1 MAGAADSADARSG
14 AGVAAPAALGPA
26 DAGAWQVLPFHSEV
40 LAVHAALLPSGD
52 VLFAA
57 GSGNSLP
64 RFRSPDFGD
73 VAKKIWVSVVWDPT
87 ISPPPG
93 SDTDFFHPAT
103 PHDGAGKVLDF
114 FCGGE
119 TFLPNGGL
127 LSAGGTLVF
136 AHPGAGFAGRPDTV
150 VFDPAAEQWVGRRA
164 MQHGRWY
171 PSLINLGDGRVLVTA
186 GLSETG
192 RRNTSIETFFP
203 GSNAWQVSRTPQ
215 QFGGLPLYAHLYLLA
230 DGSICYAGGHMDD
243 GPADALR
250 LDLTRD
256 PVVVTP
262 LPGLSQVSARDQCAS
277 VLLPPAQAQRVM
289 IIGGAPGGGDA
300 IKNVDIAD
308 FSQPHPAYRPAAALA
323 KGRKHLNATLLPDR
337 TVLVTGGSGR
347 NEAAPLATNEAEV
360 YDPETDTWRTLATA
374 SVTRMYHSVALLL
387 PDGRVVTAGGNPKQ
401 GTHVVWDHDPNEE
414 MRIEIYSPPYLFKG
428 PRPVINT
435 VRTQWRYGQTVNI
448 ASPDAG
454 HLQWASLI
462 RPGSTT
468 HSFNTSQRLV
478 DLPITAQA
486 ADSVQVTVPAEP
498 NLAPPG
504 WYMLFLTDNNKVP
517 SIARWVHLG
526 GAPDTAFPGSP
537 YNHAVLGTPAL
548 AGYWPLAEAGGT
560 VAFDVFGANHGS
572 YIGHP
577 KLGAPGAQPAATA
590 AGLNGLDQYVLLP
603 RLISDDFSLELWFRS
618 SRGHGTNVT
627 QWWQAAG
634 LLDGE
639 VPGTAGDFGTS
650 LDATG
655 QVWAGTGNPDTSIHS
670 QKGLADGKWHHVV
683 FTRKQSTGAL
693 TLFVDG
699 VRVSTGRG
707 GRQHLTSA
715 PGLRAGVLQSGRNF
729 LAGSIADVAVYSSA
743 LPPATVTAHF
753 HVRQ

>member
-1 MAGAADSADARSG
+1 MADAAD
-14 AGVAAPAALGPA
+14 V
-26 DAGAWQVLPFHSEV
+26 GAWQVLPFHSEV

-57 GSGNSLP
+57 GSGNSLT
-64 RFRSPDFGD
+64 RFQSPDFGD
-73 VAKKIWVSVVWDPT
+73 VAKKIWVSVVWDPA

-93 SDTDFFHPAT
+93 HDTNFFHPAT

-119 TFLPNGGL
+119 TFLPGGGL

-150 VFDPAAEQWVGRRA
+150 EFDPATEQWVRRGP

-171 PSLINLGDGRVLVTA
+171 PSLINLGDGRVLATA
-186 GLSETG
+186 GLSEKG

-203 GSNAWQVSRTPQ
+203 GSDSWQVSKTPAS
-215 QFGGLPLYAHLYLLA
+215 FGGLPLYAHLYLLA
-230 DGSICYAGGHMDD
+230 DGSVCYAGGHMDD
-243 GPADALR
+243 GPADALH

-256 PVVVTP
+256 PVAVAP
-262 LPGLSQVSARDQCAS
+262 LPGLSQVNARDQCAS
-277 VLLPPAQAQRVM
+277 VLLPPAQAQRIM
-289 IIGGAPGGGDA
+289 IMGGAPARGDA
-300 IKNVDIAD
+300 VKNVDIVD
-308 FSQPHPAYRPAAALA
+308 FSQPHPAYQPAASLA

-347 NEAAPLATNEAEV
+347 NEDAPLATNEAEV

-387 PDGRVVTAGGNPKQ
+387 PDGRVVTASGNPKR
-401 GTHVVWDHDPNEE
+401 GTHVQWDDDPNEE
-414 MRIEIYSPPYLFKG
+414 MRLEIYSPPYLFKG
-428 PRPVINT
+428 PRPVIST
-435 VRTQWRYGQTVNI
+435 VRTEWRYGQTVNI
-448 ASPDAG
+448 SSPDAG
-454 HLQWASLI
+454 HVQWVSLI

-478 DLPITAQA
+478 DLPIAAQA
-486 ADSVQVTVPAEP
+486 AGSVQVTVPAEP

-504 WYMLFLTDNNKVP
+504 WYMLFLTGNNTVP
-517 SIARWVHLG
+517 SVARWVHLA
-526 GAPDTAFPGSP
+526 GAPDTASPGSP
-537 YNHAVLGTPAL
+537 YNHAILGTPAL

-560 VAFDVFGANHGS
+560 VAYDLSGANHGS

-577 KLGAPGAQPAATA
+577 ALGTPGAKATA
-590 AGLNGLDQYVLLP
+590 TAVGLNGRDQYVLLP
-603 RLISDDFSLELWFRS
+603 RLITDDFSLELWFS
-618 SRGHGTNVT
+618 SRGGTGTNVT

-639 VPGTAGDFGTS
+639 VPGTGDDFGTS
-650 LDATG
+650 LDASG
-655 QVWAGTGNPDTSIHS
+655 HVWAGTGHPDTSIHS
-670 QKGLADGKWHHVV
+670 RAGLADGKWHHVV
-683 FTRKQSTGAL
+683 FTRKESTGAL
-693 TLFVDG
+693 TLFIDG
-699 VRVSTGRG
+699 VQASAGRG
-707 GRQHLTSA
+707 GTQRLTSA
-715 PGLRAGVLQSGRNF
+715 PGLRAGGLQSGRNF
-729 LAGSIADVAVYSSA
+729 LAGSVADLAVYNSA

-753 HVRQ
+753 RARP

>member
-1 MAGAADSADARSG
+1 MADAADSADARSG
-14 AGVAAPAALGPA
+14 AGVATPAALGPA

-57 GSGNSLP
+57 GSGNSLT
-64 RFRSPDFGD
+64 RFQSPDFGN

-93 SDTDFFHPAT
+93 NDTNFFHPAT

-119 TFLPNGGL
+119 TFLPDGRL
-127 LSAGGTLVF
+127 LSAGGTLIF

-150 VFDPAAEQWVGRRA
+150 VFDPATEQWAGRRP

-171 PSLINLGDGRVLVTA
+171 PSLINLGDGRVLATA

-203 GSNAWQVSRTPQ
+203 GSDSWQVSGTPQ

-262 LPGLSQVSARDQCAS
+262 VPDLSQVSARDQCAS

-289 IIGGAPGGGDA
+289 IMGGAPGGGDA
-300 IKNVDIAD
+300 INNVDIAD
-308 FSQPHPAYRPAAALA
+308 FSQPHPVYRPAAALA

-360 YDPETDTWRTLATA
+360 YDPGTDTWRTLATA

-387 PDGRVVTAGGNPKQ
+387 PDGRVVTASGNPKQ
-401 GTHVVWDHDPNEE
+401 GTHVEWDHDPNEE
-414 MRIEIYSPPYLFKG
+414 MKIEIYSPPYLFQG

-435 VRTQWRYGQTVNI
+435 VRTEWRYGQTVNI
-448 ASPDAG
+448 SSPDAG

-486 ADSVQVTVPAEP
+486 AGSVQVTVPAEP

-504 WYMLFLTDNNKVP
+504 
-517 SIARWVHLG
+517 RWVHLG
-526 GAPDTAFPGSP
+526 GAPDTALPGSP

-577 KLGAPGAQPAATA
+577 KLGTPGAKPTATA
-590 AGLNGLDQYVLLP
+590 AGLNGRDQYVLLP
-603 RLISDDFSLELWFRS
+603 RLITDDFSLELWYS
-618 SRGHGTNVT
+618 SPGGRGTNVT

-639 VPGTAGDFGTS
+639 VPGTVDDFGTS
-650 LDATG
+650 LDASG

-683 FTRKQSTGAL
+683 FTRKAPTGAL

-699 VRVSTGRG
+699 VHVSAGRG
-707 GRQHLTSA
+707 GRQRLMSA

-729 LAGSIADVAVYSSA
+729 LAGSLADVAVYSSA

-753 HVRQ
+753 HTRQ

>member
-1 MAGAADSADARSG
+1 MADAADSADAQLGVGVG
-14 AGVAAPAALGPA
+14 ALSSA
-26 DAGAWQVLPFHSEV
+26 DVGAWQVLAFHSEV

-57 GSGNSLP
+57 GSGNSLI
-64 RFRSPDFGD
+64 RFESPDFGD

-93 SDTDFFHPAT
+93 NDTNFFHPAT
-103 PHDGAGKVLDF
+103 PHDSAGKVLDF

-119 TFLPNGGL
+119 TFVPDGGL

-136 AHPGAGFAGRPDTV
+136 AHPGAGFTGRPDTV
-150 VFDPAAEQWVGRRA
+150 VFDPATEQWSGRRP

-171 PSLINLGDGRVLVTA
+171 PSLISLGDGRVLATA

-203 GSNAWQVSRTPQ
+203 GSNSWQVSRTPPS
-215 QFGGLPLYAHLYLLA
+215 FGGLPTYAHLYLLA
-230 DGSICYAGGHMDD
+230 DGSVCYAGGHMDD

-262 LPGLSQVSARDQCAS
+262 LPGLSQVNARDQCAS

-289 IIGGAPGGGDA
+289 IMGGASGGGDA
-300 IKNVDIAD
+300 IKNVDIVD

-347 NEAAPLATNEAEV
+347 GEDPTQATNQAEV
-360 YDPETDTWRTLATA
+360 YDPQTDTWQTMATA

-401 GTHVVWDHDPNEE
+401 GTHVQWDDDPNEE
-414 MRIEIYSPPYLFKG
+414 MRLEIYSPPYLFKG
-428 PRPVINT
+428 PRPVISA
-435 VRTQWRYGQTVNI
+435 VRTEWRYGQTVNI
-448 ASPDAG
+448 SSPDAG

-486 ADSVQVTVPAEP
+486 AGSVQVKVPAEP

-504 WYMLFLTDNNKVP
+504 WYMLFLTSNNRVP
-517 SIARWVHLG
+517 SVARWVHLAR
-526 GAPDTAFPGSP
+526 APRTALPGSP
-537 YNHAVLGTPAL
+537 YNHAILGTPTL
-548 AGYWPLAEAGGT
+548 AGYWPLAEASGT
-560 VAFDVFGANHGS
+560 VAYDVLGANHGS

-577 KLGAPGAQPAATA
+577 TLGAPGARATA
-590 AGLNGLDQYVLLP
+590 AAVRLNGLYQYVLLP
-603 RLISDDFSLELWFRS
+603 RLIEIDFSLEFWFS
-618 SRGHGTNVT
+618 SGGGTGTNVT

-639 VPGTAGDFGTS
+639 IRDTVADFGTS
-650 LDATG
+650 LDASG

-693 TLFVDG
+693 ALFVNG
-699 VRVSTGRG
+699 MQVSTGHG
-707 GRQHLTSA
+707 GSQRLTSA

-729 LAGSIADVAVYSSA
+729 LAGSIADLAVYDSA
-743 LPPATVTAHF
+743 LPPATVSAHF
-753 HVRQ
+753 HARP

>member
-1 MAGAADSADARSG
+1 MADAADSADARSG
-14 AGVAAPAALGPA
+14 AGVAAPAALDPA
-26 DAGAWQVLPFHSEV
+26 DVGAWQVLPFHSEV

-57 GSGNSLP
+57 GSGNSLT
-64 RFRSPDFGD
+64 RFQSPDFGD
-73 VAKKIWVSVVWDPT
+73 VAKRIWVSVVWDPT

-93 SDTDFFHPAT
+93 NDTNFLHPAT

-119 TFLPNGGL
+119 TFLPDGRL

-136 AHPGAGFAGRPDTV
+136 AHPGAGFTGRPDTV
-150 VFDPAAEQWVGRRA
+150 VFDPATEQWVRRRP

-171 PSLINLGDGRVLVTA
+171 PSLISLGDGRVLVTA

-192 RRNTSIETFFP
+192 QRNTSIETLFP
-203 GSNAWQVSRTPQ
+203 GSDAWQVSRTPQ

-230 DGSICYAGGHMDD
+230 DGSVCYAGGHMDD

-262 LPGLSQVSARDQCAS
+262 VPGLSQVSARDQCAS
-277 VLLPPAQAQRVM
+277 VFLPPAQAQRVM
-289 IIGGAPGGGDA
+289 IMGGAPGGGDA
-300 IKNVDIAD
+300 VKDVDIAD

-360 YDPETDTWRTLATA
+360 YDPGTDTWRTLVTA

-401 GTHVVWDHDPNEE
+401 GTHVEWDNDPNEE
-414 MRIEIYSPPYLFKG
+414 MKIEIYSPPYLFKG
-428 PRPVINT
+428 PRPVITT

-468 HSFNTSQRLV
+468 HRS
-478 DLPITAQA
+478 
-486 ADSVQVTVPAEP
+486 
-498 NLAPPG
+498 
-504 WYMLFLTDNNKVP
+504 
-517 SIARWVHLG
+517 
-526 GAPDTAFPGSP
+526 
-537 YNHAVLGTPAL
+537 TPAS
-548 AGYWPLAEAGGT
+548 GWSTCP
-560 VAFDVFGANHGS
+560 S
-572 YIGHP
+572 RP
-577 KLGAPGAQPAATA
+577 RRPAAC
-590 AGLNGLDQYVLLP
+590 
-603 RLISDDFSLELWFRS
+603 R
-618 SRGHGTNVT
+618 
-627 QWWQAAG
+627 
-634 LLDGE
+634 
-639 VPGTAGDFGTS
+639 
-650 LDATG
+650 
-655 QVWAGTGNPDTSIHS
+655 
-670 QKGLADGKWHHVV
+670 
-683 FTRKQSTGAL
+683 
-693 TLFVDG
+693 
-699 VRVSTGRG
+699 
-707 GRQHLTSA
+707 
-715 PGLRAGVLQSGRNF
+715 
-729 LAGSIADVAVYSSA
+729 
-743 LPPATVTAHF
+743 
-753 HVRQ
+753 

>member
-1 MAGAADSADARSG
+1 MAGAADSADVRSG
-14 AGVAAPAALGPA
+14 AGTAAPAAQGPA
-26 DAGAWQVLPFHSEV
+26 DVGAWQVLPFHSEV

-57 GSGNSLP
+57 GSGNSLT
-64 RFRSPDFGD
+64 RFQSPDFGD

-93 SDTDFFHPAT
+93 NDTNFFHPAT
-103 PHDGAGKVLDF
+103 PHDGGGKVLDF

-119 TFLPNGGL
+119 TFLPDGRL

-136 AHPGAGFAGRPDTV
+136 AHPGAGFTGRADTV
-150 VFDPAAEQWVGRRA
+150 VFDPATEQWAGRHL

-203 GSNAWQVSRTPQ
+203 GSNSWQVSRTPQ

-230 DGSICYAGGHMDD
+230 DGSVCYAGGHMDD

-250 LDLTRD
+250 LDLSRD

-289 IIGGAPGGGDA
+289 IMGGAPGGGDA
-300 IKNVDIAD
+300 IKDVDVVD
-308 FSQPHPAYRPAAALA
+308 FSDPHPVYRPAAALA

-360 YDPETDTWRTLATA
+360 YDPGTDTWQTLAAA

-401 GTHVVWDHDPNEE
+401 GTHVEWDNDPNEE
-414 MRIEIYSPPYLFKG
+414 MRLEIYSPPYLFRG
-428 PRPVINT
+428 ARPVIDA
-435 VRTQWRYGQTVNI
+435 VSAEWRYGQTVNI
-448 ASPDAG
+448 ASPDAE
-454 HLQWASLI
+454 HLRWASLI

-486 ADSVQVTVPAEP
+486 AGSVQVTVPAEP

-504 WYMLFLTDNNKVP
+504 WYMLFLTDNNRVP
-517 SIARWVHLG
+517 SAARWIHLG
-526 GAPDTAFPGSP
+526 GAPDTALPGSP
-537 YNHAVLGTPAL
+537 YNHAILGTPAL

-577 KLGAPGAQPAATA
+577 ELGAPGAGPAATA
-590 AGLNGLDQYVLLP
+590 VALNGRDQYVLLP
-603 RLISDDFSLELWFRS
+603 RLITDDFSLELWFS
-618 SRGHGTNVT
+618 SRGGHGTNVT

-639 VPGTAGDFGTS
+639 VPGTVDDFGTS
-650 LDATG
+650 LDASG
-655 QVWAGTGNPDTSIHS
+655 QVWAGTGKPDTSIHS
-670 QKGLADGKWHHVV
+670 RKGLADGKWHHVV
-683 FTRKQSTGAL
+683 LTRKESTGAL

-699 VRVSTGRG
+699 VQASAGRG
-707 GRQHLTSA
+707 GSQRLTSA

-729 LAGSIADVAVYSSA
+729 LAGSLADIGVYSSA

-753 HVRQ
+753 HARQ